1 MLSMV
6 GFFWIMVFLAGIIG
20 ALRGWAREWLVT
32 SSVVLAFLIIWVME
46 TYAPS
51 VIRGVGSSQPTPALA
66 TPTTM
71 VMPTPAGQAAAVTPT
86 PTFTPAPTPTPTLT
100 PTPTPTPPPSPLETL
115 IPPEVKK
122 KPWTKEERNTF
133 WFRTLTLLVLAFF
146 GYQTPRIPAVAS
158 RTAKGKGVIA
168 DLMLGFVFG
177 MLNGYLIVG
186 SVWYF
191 LDRVNYPFHTVMVP
205 PDRIEALAKVVD
217 GYIRYMPPNYL
228 LSTPGLFVA
237 VIIAFV
243 FVITVLI

>member
-51 VIRGVGSSQPTPALA
+51 VVRSVGSSRPAPALA
-66 TPTTM
+66 TSAPM
-71 VMPTPAGQAAAVTPT
+71 
-86 PTFTPAPTPTPTLT
+86 FTPAPL
-100 PTPTPTPPPSPLETL
+100 PTPPSSPLETL
-115 IPPEVKK
+115 IPPEARRQ
-122 KPWTKEERNTF
+122 PWTKEERNTF

-158 RTAKGKGVIA
+158 RTARGKGVVA

-186 SVWYF
+186 SIWYF
-191 LDRVNYPFHTVMVP
+191 LDQVRYPFRTVMVP
-205 PDRIEALAKVVD
+205 PDQIEPLAKLVD
-217 GYIRYMPPNYL
+217 AYIRYMPPSYL

-243 FVITVLI
+243 LVLTVLI